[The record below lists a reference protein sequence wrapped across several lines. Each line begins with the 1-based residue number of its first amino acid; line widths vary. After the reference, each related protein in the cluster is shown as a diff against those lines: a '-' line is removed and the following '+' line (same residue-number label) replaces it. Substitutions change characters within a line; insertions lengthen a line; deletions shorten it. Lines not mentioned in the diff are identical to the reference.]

1 MQKLERA
8 PRERHGVQRVEEERE
23 TRVGGDGIP
32 AAAHLCGEMVLLQR
46 VGARA
51 RGRLGPKRANDQLM
65 LERLLQKHAHGA
77 FLFLHGLVQRLQPSA
92 QRARQHEREQH
103 GGSEQGHH
111 RRADQREHR
120 DSEHELHEHGHE
132 ARDDGRHA
140 VRHDLH
146 VGEHAVGK
154 LAGMEAQNV
163 AEARGEDAIEHR
175 FPQLK
180 GETGPNAL
188 LGAVDSQAKHQL
200 RDDNAS
206 KYRRACLQAVDVS
219 RDRLVYNGAARQREA
234 HEHRRLHRAQHRQ
247 RNDAAVLRLRLRKQ
261 PRVGDLVLF
270 AHLCPAHQFRPASL
284 AASRLRRPHATRTR
298 LPARLTAAFAPLH
311 TLRAGNSA
319 THSFEYAWYPREVL
333 QSMWRPSR

>member
-1 MQKLERA
+1 
-8 PRERHGVQRVEEERE
+8 
-23 TRVGGDGIP
+23 
-32 AAAHLCGEMVLLQR
+32 
-46 VGARA
+46 
-51 RGRLGPKRANDQLM
+51 M

-77 FLFLHGLVQRLQPSA
+77 FLFLHDLVQRLQPSA
-92 QRARQHEREQH
+92 QRARQHEREQR

-111 RRADQREHR
+111 GRANQREHR
-120 DSEHELHEHGHE
+120 NGEHELHEHGHE

-140 VRHDLH
+140 ARHNLR

-154 LAGMEAQNV
+154 LAGMEAQNI
-163 AEARGEDAIEHR
+163 AKARCEDAIEHR
-175 FPQLK
+175 FSQFK

-200 RDDNAS
+200 RDDNACEH
-206 KYRRACLQAVDVS
+206 RRACQQAVDVS
-219 RDRLVYNGAARQREA
+219 RDCLVDDGAARQSKA

-247 RNDAAVLRLRLRKQ
+247 RNDAAMLRLRLREQ

-270 AHLCPAHQFRPASL
+270 ARLSPAHHFRPSSL
-284 AASRLRRPHATRTR
+284 AASRLRRPHATSTR

-319 THSFEYAWYPREVL
+319 THSFEYAWYPRDVS